1 MHRAVLRTVV
11 LASMALCLG
20 CDDEPKTA
28 KVTEQAPAEEQ
39 PAGTST
45 ATVNVS
51 ADKTH
56 AVQPGDEITVSVE
69 VTGFGLDGSLMGQ
82 SNQEGVGH
90 YSVYLDDTSTDPLA
104 VSADPSVKLTIPQDI
119 TDGSH
124 DVLVVLQNNDSSP
137 LTPSVQGSV
146 LLIVY
151 RL

>member
-1 MHRAVLRTVV
+1 MYKAVLRTVV

-20 CDDEPKTA
+20 CDEEPKTA
-28 KVTEQAPAEEQ
+28 EVAEQPPAEES
-39 PAGTST
+39 A

-69 VTGFGLDGSLMGQ
+69 VTGFSLDGSVMGQ

-90 YSVYLDDTSTDPLA
+90 YGVYLDDTGTDPIA
-104 VSADPSVKLTIPQDI
+104 VSAQPSIKVKIPEDI

-124 DVLVVLQNNDSSP
+124 DVLVVLMNNDSSP
-137 LTPSVQGSV
+137 LTPNVQGSV